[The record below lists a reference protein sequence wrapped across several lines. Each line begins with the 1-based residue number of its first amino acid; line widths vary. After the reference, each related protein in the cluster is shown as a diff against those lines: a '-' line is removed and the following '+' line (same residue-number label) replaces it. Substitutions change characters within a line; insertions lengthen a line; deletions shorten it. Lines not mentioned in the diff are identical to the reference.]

1 MTIRDRLEG
10 QRHLTFAD
18 DDREV
23 LCIVAPVLVTALR
36 DVFDSVEVELRSDP
50 VARDGFRERDRRDRE
65 IPYKDL
71 KSNSGAR
78 LCGRRR
84 LSRARRPARSDPTA
98 RLASVKALPVRKL
111 PAKRASRAP
120 LTMPP
125 RRAVGG
131 RR

>member
-65 IPYKDL
+65 IHVQGPQIEL
-71 KSNSGAR
+71 WREAVRTAPIVLRPPSGAIGPDSPVGSGEGATGPKAPGETR
-78 LCGRRR
+78 L
-84 LSRARRPARSDPTA
+84 
-98 RLASVKALPVRKL
+98 
-111 PAKRASRAP
+111 
-120 LTMPP
+120 
-125 RRAVGG
+125 
-131 RR
+131 